1 MRLRL
6 LLLLEKLLQVVS
18 HLSDLEL
25 FPQRLQLL
33 QFQHILLLLLILLLG
48 RLRLGLSEEF
58 VDEEAASVGYL
69 RGRCLLVQALD
80 RRLLLKLIACGG
92 LQFKNSF
99 SSFLDLEIY
108 STAAGFNIA
117 LLGVGIR
124 GTHILTIIDDICRLF
139 AA

>member
-48 RLRLGLSEEF
+48 RLRLGLSEEV
-58 VDEEAASVGYL
+58 VDDGEAASVRYL
-69 RGRCLLVQALD
+69 
-80 RRLLLKLIACGG
+80 
-92 LQFKNSF
+92 
-99 SSFLDLEIY
+99 
-108 STAAGFNIA
+108 
-117 LLGVGIR
+117 
-124 GTHILTIIDDICRLF
+124 
-139 AA
+139 

>member
-1 MRLRL
+1 MRLCL

-80 RRLLLKLIACGG
+80 
-92 LQFKNSF
+92 
-99 SSFLDLEIY
+99 
-108 STAAGFNIA
+108 
-117 LLGVGIR
+117 
-124 GTHILTIIDDICRLF
+124 
-139 AA
+139 